1 MVETEGTEQAD
12 EGRFWYSQETNDVG
26 RWQEENCRSA
36 KAEMGE
42 GQSSEGRLEHR
53 PFPSLVRASLPTLGV
68 RFLSEKRFIWVDE

>member
-26 RWQEENCRSA
+26 CWQEENCRSA

-42 GQSSEGRLEHR
+42 GQSGEDLLEHR
-53 PFPSLVRASLPTLGV
+53 PSRSLVGARLPILGG
-68 RFLSEKRFIWVDE
+68 RFLSKKRFIWADG